1 MNSRCRALALCAG
14 LFWSK
19 NAMAVTLFTD
29 EAKGVAVNVSVLA
42 QPWFQVT
49 GPTSAGQGSPGIG
62 AADGKSPS
70 FDFFVRRVRLMAY
83 GSVTKELSYFIETD
97 QPNWGK
103 EGNFTTSMFIQD
115 AFLTYAF
122 APEFKIDAGM
132 MLVPLSH
139 HTIEGAVGLN
149 ALDYHADLIRFPA
162 GKIFRD
168 TGIQFRGLLLNNLI
182 HYRLGIF
189 EGVRQA
195 AVPAPA
201 MPPPVP
207 PPPLNDNGLPRFAAQ
222 VRLNILG
229 DESDF
234 FLKGIYF
241 TPKPLLSVGLGAD
254 LQSKAV
260 RKLDGNPGTYAAL
273 SADVFVDYPFGEDN
287 ELVAKANFFNYSEG
301 ASGVTGSTALPTGG
315 MAFYAEAGFRHAWIE
330 PLVFV
335 EYLKAKNDALT
346 IVSPHVGA
354 NFWAQKHTFN
364 VKADLGY
371 KSTERPAVA
380 PATGTVTQKDL
391 LATVQAQVF
400 F

>member
-1 MNSRCRALALCAG
+1 
-14 LFWSK
+14 
-19 NAMAVTLFTD
+19 MAVTLFTD

-49 GPTSAGQGSPGIG
+49 GPTAAGQGSPGVG

-168 TGIQFRGLLLNNLI
+168 TGIQFRGLLFNNLI

-195 AVPAPA
+195 AVAAPA

-222 VRLNILG
+222 LRVNILG
-229 DESDF
+229 DEGDF

-254 LQSKAV
+254 MQSKAV

-273 SADVFVDYPFGEDN
+273 SADVFLDYPFGEEN

-301 ASGVTGSTALPTGG
+301 ASGVTGSTALPAGG

-335 EYLKAKNDALT
+335 DYLKAKNDSLT
-346 IVSPHVGA
+346 ILSPHVGA
-354 NFWAQKHTFN
+354 NFWVQKHTFN
-364 VKADLGY
+364 VKADFGY
-371 KSTERPAVA
+371 KSTQRPAVA